1 MNPSNTPVVL
11 AVLDGWGV
19 APASVSNAI
28 SQAKTPNFD
37 KLVANYFCT
46 TLQASGLA
54 VGLPYG
60 ERGNSEVGH
69 LNLGAGKIIYQ
80 NLPRINQAITSGE
93 FFENAI
99 ILKAFTEAKK
109 KKGKLHLL
117 GLFSEGGVHASLDH
131 LYALLEMAKKKGLT
145 EVYVHAILDGRDM
158 VYNSGYDLLRKVEKK
173 IKTLGVGEIVSVIG
187 RFYAMDRDNHWERT
201 ELAYRLLIEG
211 KAEKMAANPAQA
223 VKEFYAAKIYDEEM
237 KPIMAAGK
245 KTRIENNDSVI
256 FFNFRP
262 DRARQLTKALTLPG
276 FEKFERI
283 YLDKL
288 FFVTLTQYEKQLPVE
303 VAFPPEQITITLA
316 KILSENGYK
325 QLHIAETEKYA
336 HITYFFNGG
345 EEQELTGETRVLVS
359 SPRVASY
366 AEKPEMSAKEIKE
379 RVIKEINAQNF
390 DFIAVNFANPDMV
403 GHTGDFKATTKAVE
417 TIDKI
422 MGEISLATLAAS
434 GVLIIT
440 ADHGN
445 AEELINT
452 RTGEI
457 DKEHSGSAVPLII
470 VGENYK
476 NQFAGAGKTD
486 LALLTPAGVL
496 ADVAPT
502 VLKIMGVEQPK
513 EMTGRSLI

>member
-1 MNPSNTPVVL
+1 
-11 AVLDGWGV
+11 
-19 APASVSNAI
+19 
-28 SQAKTPNFD
+28 
-37 KLVANYFCT
+37 
-46 TLQASGLA
+46 
-54 VGLPYG
+54 
-60 ERGNSEVGH
+60 
-69 LNLGAGKIIYQ
+69 
-80 NLPRINQAITSGE
+80 
-93 FFENAI
+93 
-99 ILKAFTEAKK
+99 
-109 KKGKLHLL
+109 
-117 GLFSEGGVHASLDH
+117 
-131 LYALLEMAKKKGLT
+131 
-145 EVYVHAILDGRDM
+145 
-158 VYNSGYDLLRKVEKK
+158 
-173 IKTLGVGEIVSVIG
+173 
-187 RFYAMDRDNHWERT
+187 
-201 ELAYRLLIEG
+201 
-211 KAEKMAANPAQA
+211 
-223 VKEFYAAKIYDEEM
+223 
-237 KPIMAAGK
+237 
-245 KTRIENNDSVI
+245 
-256 FFNFRP
+256 
-262 DRARQLTKALTLPG
+262 
-276 FEKFERI
+276 
-283 YLDKL
+283 L